1 MDIRQDIHTGSRQT
15 PLTAY
20 LTHTQKRNSVKR
32 LHTFYKVYMHR
43 QKGQIQG
50 QHHSLN
56 SYTKSPPQSS
66 SPSSQTVGS
75 ILCLPALCVNA
86 VCTACEHNAVI
97 VAGVPFSLPMLRMS
111 QPEPAPD
118 AYISHNEAG
127 GLDRRLGRV
136 GDTMY
141 TAALG
146 I

>member
-1 MDIRQDIHTGSRQT
+1 MYRADKCNKPRVQEGHQSYPG
-15 PLTAY
+15 
-20 LTHTQKRNSVKR
+20 
-32 LHTFYKVYMHR
+32 
-43 QKGQIQG
+43 
-50 QHHSLN
+50 LN
-56 SYTKSPPQSS
+56 TKSLPEFSNPLSK
-66 SPSSQTVGS
+66 TVGS
-75 ILCLPALCVNA
+75 TLCLPAVCMHA

-97 VAGVPFSLPMLRMS
+97 VARVPFPLPMLRMS

>member
-1 MDIRQDIHTGSRQT
+1 MSEQGTSLIPAS
-15 PLTAY
+15 
-20 LTHTQKRNSVKR
+20 THTPSRFQ
-32 LHTFYKVYMHR
+32 TF
-43 QKGQIQG
+43 
-50 QHHSLN
+50 
-56 SYTKSPPQSS
+56 S
-66 SPSSQTVGS
+66 SPFSKTIGS
-75 ILCLPALCVNA
+75 ILCLTAVCVHA

-97 VAGVPFSLPMLRMS
+97 VASVPFPLPMLRMS